1 MIYIQPCTKTDSLR
15 PPTLL
20 AMLPSLEDTSKAIVK
35 NTGEVID
42 ISQISNSIIQKNIND
57 KIWVYYELS
66 SPRQLLLL
74 NPNWTITSF
83 DPSTRLVCVT
93 LVNKVSTVYLN
104 FTLRPLN

>member
-1 MIYIQPCTKTDSLR
+1 MIYIQPCTKTDRLR

-20 AMLPSLEDTSKAIVK
+20 AMLPSLEDTSRAIVK

-42 ISQISNSIIQKNIND
+42 ISQVPSSIIQKNIND

-66 SPRQLLLL
+66 KPRQILLL
-74 NPNWTITSF
+74 NPNWIINSF
-83 DPSTRLVCVT
+83 DPSTKLVCVT
-93 LVNKVSTVYLN
+93 LVNNVSTVYLN